1 MKQDTFKNRTYFIQG
16 FFILIVAALIGKA
29 FQLQVMSS
37 TYAELARSVVV
48 SDVTLYPSRGLMYD
62 RNNKLIVANEP
73 MYDLMVIYD
82 LVKKDIDTL
91 KFCTLLEIDST
102 TFKENLNKNWKDH
115 RYDKKVP
122 FPFLKKISAEQYARF
137 QESMY
142 EFHGFFVQMRNV
154 RRYPENAGAHVLGY
168 ISEVN
173 AKQLEKSE
181 GKYQRGDYIG
191 SKGLELYYEDILKG
205 TKGRKK
211 VMKDNFGRIQGNW
224 LGGNENIPP
233 ISGMD
238 LVTTLDVELQKYAEK
253 LMGNKRGA
261 VVAIEPKT
269 GEILAMVS
277 TPTYNPNLLAI
288 SNERGEAFA
297 QLSQD
302 TLKPFFDRSLT
313 AQYPPGSI
321 FKSVMSLI
329 GMQSGVWTENRG
341 VACSGAYD
349 YGGKRPLGCHGHVYP
364 GNVRKALQHSCNSY
378 YCQLFREVV
387 DQYGYT
393 SADKGLDSLS
403 AYLRKF
409 GMGIPL
415 GIDIPNEKTGL
426 IPRASYYDK
435 LYGKNRWRSPTII
448 SLAIGQGE
456 IQMTT
461 LQMAN
466 LAAAIANKGWF
477 IRPHLVKEFRKEGN
491 IADFEDDLTT
501 RFSTG
506 INPKHF
512 DSVHDGMEL
521 AVTAG
526 TAQLARVPSFTL
538 CGKTGTSE
546 NSGTDHSVFFSFAPK
561 ENPQIALAVF
571 IENAGFGGTYAA
583 PISSLISE
591 YYLQDGQID
600 PSRAWLEKRMLDS
613 NLLLAK

>member
-1 MKQDTFKNRTYFIQG
+1 MQDTFNNRKYFIRG
-16 FFILIVAALIGKA
+16 FFILIVIALVGKA

-48 SDVTLYPSRGLMYD
+48 SDITLYPSRGLIYD
-62 RNNKLIVANEP
+62 RNQKLIVVNEP

-82 LVKKDIDTL
+82 LLTEMDTS
-91 KFCTLLEIDST
+91 KFCKLLEIDSA
-102 TFKENLNKNWKDH
+102 TFEKNLNKNWKDH
-115 RYDKKVP
+115 RFDKKVP
-122 FPFLKKISAEQYARF
+122 FAFLKKMSAIQYAQF

-142 EFHGFFVQMRNV
+142 EFPGFFVQMRNV
-154 RRYPENAGAHVLGY
+154 RRYPENVGAHVLGY

-173 AKQLEKSE
+173 NRQLEKSKGE
-181 GKYQRGDYIG
+181 YQRGDYIG
-191 SKGLELYYEDILKG
+191 SKGIELYYEDLLRG

-233 ISGMD
+233 VSGMD

-269 GEILAMVS
+269 GEILTMVS
-277 TPTYNPNLLAI
+277 TPTYNPNLLSI
-288 SNERGEAFA
+288 SNKRGEAFA
-297 QLSQD
+297 KLSQD

-329 GMQSGVWTENRG
+329 GMQTGIWKKERG
-341 VACSGAYD
+341 VSCNGGYN

-364 GNVRKALQHSCNSY
+364 SNVKKALQHSCNSY

-393 SADKGLDSLS
+393 SADKGLDTLS
-403 AYLRKF
+403 SYLRRF
-409 GMGIPL
+409 GMGRPL
-415 GIDIPNEKTGL
+415 GIDVPNEQTGL
-426 IPRASYYDK
+426 IPQASYYDK
-435 LYGKNRWRSPTII
+435 LYGKGSWRSPTII

-466 LAAAIANKGWF
+466 LATAIANKGWF
-477 IRPHLVKEFRKEGN
+477 IRPHLIKEFRGE
-491 IADFEDDLTT
+491 EDTTDLEEELKTK
-501 RFSTG
+501 FNTG
-506 INPKHF
+506 IRTEYF
-512 DSVHDGMEL
+512 ETVHDGMEL
-521 AVTAG
+521 AVAAG
-526 TAQLARVPSFTL
+526 TARLAQVPSFTL

-546 NSGTDHSVFFSFAPK
+546 NRGTDHSVFFSFAPK
-561 ENPQIALAVF
+561 ENPQIAIAVF

-600 PSRAWLEKRMLDS
+600 PSRAWIEKRMLDS